1 MLRGQPEPKTVCKE
15 PCKNASAVFTGI
27 FLCDWS
33 VWCMGKGKDSLI
45 EISFYCSQKVFVSIA
60 RTDERLN
67 STHSGVNSTACPGM
81 WWNLFLKVPFTNEV
95 YFYDGQR
102 YINEL
107 NYKYKFEVGETKNV
121 AQLFY

>member
-1 MLRGQPEPKTVCKE
+1 
-15 PCKNASAVFTGI
+15 
-27 FLCDWS
+27 
-33 VWCMGKGKDSLI
+33 
-45 EISFYCSQKVFVSIA
+45 
-60 RTDERLN
+60 
-67 STHSGVNSTACPGM
+67 M
-81 WWNLFLKVPFTNEV
+81 WWNLFLKVSFTNEV